1 MGLHG
6 FPMKRLKFF
15 ALSIIALYLS
25 ACNLPGYQSLAG
37 GKPAEANPI
46 IVMAAANA
54 TPTPTPFQPQAP
66 TPTYLPTSFPTPI
79 LPTAEATSVPA
90 EAEEPAIVEG
100 ETKTWADYP
109 GPVEWPDIAIP
120 APVGLLP
127 QPANQVNILILG
139 SDQRPDEGGFRTD
152 AMILATLNRDLG
164 TVNLTSFPRDLY
176 VYIPGWTVQR
186 LNTAHVHG
194 GFPLT
199 QMTFEYN
206 FGVKPDHYVMIQ
218 MNAFKEVI
226 DSLDGIDVQVAES
239 LTDWRDHYG
248 YFTVSAGNVYM
259 DGETALWYARS
270 RYSTSDLVRNRRQQ
284 EVLEAIFEKLLS
296 LNAVERAP
304 ELYQAYVNNVTT
316 DLSLEDIQPLLP
328 LAAQLGDRSRIH
340 RYAIGAGQ
348 VYDWINYYGSMVLMP
363 IREAV
368 VTVMRQALN
377 SP

>member
-1 MGLHG
+1 MGLLG
-6 FPMKRLKFF
+6 FSMKQIKRLLLIIL
-15 ALSIIALYLS
+15 ALSLPG
-25 ACNLPGYQSLAG
+25 CNLPGFPILAG
-37 GKPAEANPI
+37 GKPAEVNPI

-54 TPTPTPFQPQAP
+54 TATPTPFQPLAP

-79 LPTAEATSVPA
+79 LPVAEATAAPA
-90 EAEEPAIVEG
+90 APEEPGIQEG
-100 ETKTWADYP
+100 ESRTWADYP

-120 APVGLLP
+120 EPVGVLP

-152 AMILATLNRDLG
+152 AMILATLNPDLG

-176 VYIPGWTVQR
+176 VYIPGWTVHK
-186 LNTAHVHG
+186 LNTAHAHG

-206 FGVKPDHYVMIQ
+206 FGVKPDHFVMVQ
-218 MNAFKEVI
+218 MNAFKDVI
-226 DSLDGIDVQVAES
+226 DSLGGIDVQVAET

-248 YFTVSAGNVYM
+248 YYTVNPGNVHM
-259 DGETALWYARS
+259 DGEVALWYARS

-284 EVLEAIFEKLLS
+284 EVLEAILAKLLS
-296 LNAVERAP
+296 LQAVERAP

-316 DLSLEDIQPLLP
+316 DLTLEDIQPLLP
-328 LAAQLGDRSRIH
+328 LAAQLVDRSRIH

-368 VTVMRQALN
+368 VTVMLQALN